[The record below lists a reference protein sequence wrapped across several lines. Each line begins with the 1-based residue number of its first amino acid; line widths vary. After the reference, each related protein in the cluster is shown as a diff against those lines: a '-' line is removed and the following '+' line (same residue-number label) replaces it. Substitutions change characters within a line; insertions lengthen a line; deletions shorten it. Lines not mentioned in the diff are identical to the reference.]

1 MRTFAE
7 REYKSYILI
16 DFSMASKAVTDL
28 FEDLMNL
35 DFIFLRL
42 QSIYQVVLEKR
53 KSVIIFDEV
62 QLCPK
67 ARQAIKHLVADGRYD
82 YIETGSLISI
92 KKNVANI
99 IIPSEETRLEMYPMD
114 FEEFCWALG
123 DKVTMPLLKQFFD
136 SRIPLE
142 AAHRETMRR
151 LRLYMLV
158 GGMPQAVKEYLETN
172 NLSKTDAVKREI
184 LELYLDDFRKIDN
197 SGRAAKLFAN
207 IPAQLNNN
215 ASRYQ
220 VASVLDDSELLLSD
234 KTRKL

>member
-1 MRTFAE
+1 MLWQ
-7 REYKSYILI
+7 ILCL
-16 DFSMASKAVTDL
+16 K
-28 FEDLMNL
+28 
-35 DFIFLRL
+35 
-42 QSIYQVVLEKR
+42 
-53 KSVIIFDEV
+53 
-62 QLCPK
+62 
-67 ARQAIKHLVADGRYD
+67 
-82 YIETGSLISI
+82 
-92 KKNVANI
+92 
-99 IIPSEETRLEMYPMD
+99 MYPMD

-220 VASVLDDSELLLSD
+220 VASVLDDSE
-234 KTRKL
+234 RKNIMGILEEIKDSMVVNFAYHAYSRNR

>member
-1 MRTFAE
+1 MARKRTF
-7 REYKSYILI
+7 SH
-16 DFSMASKAVTDL
+16 FF
-28 FEDLMNL
+28 FEKKCV
-35 DFIFLRL
+35 F
-42 QSIYQVVLEKR
+42 V
-53 KSVIIFDEV
+53 
-62 QLCPK
+62 PK
-67 ARQAIKHLVADGRYD
+67 
-82 YIETGSLISI
+82 SLIWLPREGCDVFCIFFLCFDQTFGESGIFWVKTFGESGIFWAKTFGESGTFWAKTFGESGIFCIFALKI
-92 KKNVANI
+92 KMLWQI
-99 IIPSEETRLEMYPMD
+99 LCLEMYPMD

-184 LELYLDDFRKIDN
+184 LDLYLDDFRKIDN

-207 IPAQLNNN
+207 IPAQLNKN

-220 VASVLDDSELLLSD
+220 VASVLDDSE
-234 KTRKL
+234 RKNIMGILE